1 MKEKPAIPVN
11 AFFCNRLFS
20 LWITMLKDYDETI
33 EIMDIYCNSKEYRI
47 IGDIIGYIRGPGTHQ
62 YNYYDNPL
70 YNHQ

>member
-33 EIMDIYCNSKEYRI
+33 EIMDIYCNGKEYRI
-47 IGDIIGYIRGPGTHQ
+47 IGGIIGF
-62 YNYYDNPL
+62 L
-70 YNHQ
+70 